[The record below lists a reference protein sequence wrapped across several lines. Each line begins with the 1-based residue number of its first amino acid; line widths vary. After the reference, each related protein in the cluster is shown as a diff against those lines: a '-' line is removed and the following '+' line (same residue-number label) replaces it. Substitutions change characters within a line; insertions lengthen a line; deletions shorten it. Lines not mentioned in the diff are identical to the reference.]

1 MTDAIARRLVLA
13 VLPLAIAAATTVHA
27 AQRTFVSTLG
37 QDVNACSLASPCR
50 GFAKALTATDPDGE
64 IVVLDSGGYGSVSV
78 NKNVTITSPAGVYAG
93 ISVFAAGDGVI
104 VAAPATRVVL
114 RGLTINGQG
123 GDNGIRIQAGEVH
136 IESTVISNMS
146 QAGIRIDGGSSVR
159 VSSTVVRS
167 SGNTGL
173 LVVPGAGTTSVLVRD
188 SEFSNNVMVGVNVG
202 PFAAGANA
210 QVTVDRSSVTRN
222 GIGLLVGAGGSATAA
237 LVVTQSVAS
246 ENTGAGVA
254 STGAGSTA
262 YVRESAV
269 TRNGVGFQQAIS
281 SVFHACGSNLLVAN
295 GLALSG
301 SINTGTC
308 LDVAALSGPAGGD
321 LAGNY
326 PDPVI
331 APDAVTASKIADFAV
346 TNTKLGSSSV
356 TASKIAAGAVGSSEI
371 ASLAVTSTEL
381 ANSAVTNA
389 KIANDSVSRGKIQ
402 GGYSNGSI
410 SVSLGL
416 GANTCSD
423 FDLAVPGVVAGDI
436 PIFALQS
443 GETLPQ
449 KMLIIPLNSPSAG
462 LVTVRICNFAAVTQA
477 FSNLGI
483 YVLTIR

>member
-1 MTDAIARRLVLA
+1 MTDVISLRTVLV
-13 VLPLAIAAATTVHA
+13 VLPVAIAAATTVHA

-64 IVVLDSGGYGSVSV
+64 IVVLDSGGYGPVSV

-123 GDNGIRIQAGEVH
+123 GDNGIRVQAGEVH
-136 IESTVISNMS
+136 IESTVVSNMT
-146 QAGIRIDGGSSVR
+146 QAGIRIEGGSSVR

-167 SGNTGL
+167 NGNTGL

-210 QVTVDRSSVTRN
+210 QVTIERSSVTRN

-246 ENTGAGVA
+246 ENTNAGVE

-321 LAGNY
+321 LTGNY
-326 PDPVI
+326 PDPLI
-331 APDAVTASKIADFAV
+331 ASGAV

-356 TASKIAAGAVGSSEI
+356 TSSKIAAGAVGSSEIAAGAVGSSAI

-402 GGYSNGSI
+402 GGFSNGNISI
-410 SVSLGL
+410 SLGL

-423 FDLAVPGVVAGDI
+423 FDVGVPGAAAGDI

-443 GETLPQ
+443 GEALPQ
-449 KMLIIPLNSPSAG
+449 KMLILPLKSPSAG
-462 LVTVRICNFAAVTQA
+462 LVTIRICNFAAVTQG

-483 YVLTIR
+483 YLLTIR